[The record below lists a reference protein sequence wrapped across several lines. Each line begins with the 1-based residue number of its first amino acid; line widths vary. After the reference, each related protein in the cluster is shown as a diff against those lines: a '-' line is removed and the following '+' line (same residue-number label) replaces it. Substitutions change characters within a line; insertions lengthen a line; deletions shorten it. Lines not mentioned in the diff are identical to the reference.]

1 MRLMAGMAVT
11 LAVAGCSGIRYTGTE
26 QQMQQVA
33 RGAAEMA
40 KKNPYSDMVTGAGTA
55 AHMALS
61 ATMGGETA
69 APEQTCTPGLNGC
82 YDKAATSMVPPS
94 RTDGMDSFTG
104 LPAGHYKQTAIGRD

>member
-1 MRLMAGMAVT
+1 MRLIAGMAVA

-61 ATMGGETA
+61 ATMGGETP
-69 APEQTCTPGLNGC
+69 APERTCTPGLNGC
-82 YDKAATSMVPPS
+82 YDKAADGAPS
-94 RTDGMDSFTG
+94 KGNSMDSFTG
-104 LPAGHYKQTAIGRD
+104 LPDGFYRQTSIGKD